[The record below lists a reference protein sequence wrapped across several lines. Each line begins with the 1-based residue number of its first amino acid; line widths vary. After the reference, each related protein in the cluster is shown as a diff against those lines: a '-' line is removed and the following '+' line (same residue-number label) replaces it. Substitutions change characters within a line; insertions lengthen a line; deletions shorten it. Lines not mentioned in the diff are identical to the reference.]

1 MGDRPQG
8 NNAELKSTITIRKTS
23 NDNNNDNT
31 PFKVVCPQS
40 LLHRKQTQVIFKHKT
55 QTTRTLTEE
64 KHTKQAT
71 KTNK

>member
-8 NNAELKSTITIRKTS
+8 NNAELKSKITIRKTS

-55 QTTRTLTEE
+55 QTTRTLIEE